1 VLEDSSG
8 RVRIK
13 RNEIF
18 QPENFVTGTIVAMKG
33 KVDKNGFFDVHDL
46 CYAGIPFK
54 KLPKSVS
61 QNLTLKRGLY
71 DELEG
76 REFIAFVS
84 GLEFGEPGD
93 ILSSELLLRFL
104 RGEMCSNPNNL
115 KLASL
120 ITRVVICGNS
130 IVQPEETD

>member
-1 VLEDSSG
+1 M
-8 RVRIK
+8 
-13 RNEIF
+13 
-18 QPENFVTGTIVAMKG
+18 A
-33 KVDKNGFFDVHDL
+33 
-46 CYAGIPFK
+46 
-54 KLPKSVS
+54 
-61 QNLTLKRGLY
+61 
-71 DELEG
+71 
-76 REFIAFVS
+76 FIS

-104 RGEMCSNPNNL
+104 RGEMCSNANNL